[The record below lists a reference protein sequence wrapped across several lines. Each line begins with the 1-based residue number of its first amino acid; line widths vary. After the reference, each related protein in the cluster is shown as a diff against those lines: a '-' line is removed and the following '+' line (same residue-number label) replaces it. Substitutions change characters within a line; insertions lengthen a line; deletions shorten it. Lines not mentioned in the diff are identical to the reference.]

1 MKLNLVGGAYS
12 LDNIEIDCQ
21 TCINWYAQAPENG
34 GGQSALIPTAGLVK
48 KYTLNGPIKGMYAV
62 KGSYLIIVAGNTVYA
77 SYAGAFSP
85 IGTIEVGSYVT
96 MAFNGLAVVIATGT
110 KLYSIDATT
119 GILAEVIAEG
129 FNGCQDVGFID
140 GRFIF
145 SVPNSGQYGWFGLY
159 NLEYDALNFATAE
172 GSPDKI
178 MKLITVGS
186 EVWML
191 GEYTTEVYYNT
202 GNADL
207 PFRRVG
213 GAFIPIGCVAPQTV
227 VKMGGSLVFIAK
239 TEAGGRQVCMTQGYQ
254 AQRISTHVIEQALTE
269 ANVKLATAFA
279 YQQSGHGFYVLNLP
293 DINRTFVFDVLTALW
308 HERAHTSSTG
318 ALSRYRGQH
327 HAYDGSDNLIGDYQ
341 NGNIYALKE
350 DVFTDDGFPVYRER
364 TLPYFPSEKK
374 NVSYM
379 RLELE
384 MSVNASLTQHSIDM
398 SWSDDY
404 ARTWST
410 PMPQLLGAQG
420 MDLKRVVWRRLGIG
434 RQRTYKFTTTA
445 NSRCALINGYL
456 EVQGSDR

>member
-48 KYTLNGPIKGMYAV
+48 KHTLNGAIKGMQRLSNNWILVVSGTSAYRV
-62 KGSYLIIVAGNTVYA
+62 KGTNSALIGTVGASTHVTIADNGIVA
-77 SYAGAFSP
+77 
-85 IGTIEVGSYVT
+85 
-96 MAFNGLAVVIATGT
+96 VIATGS
-110 KLYSIDATT
+110 KLYKVDLNTWAISQVT
-119 GILAEVIAEG
+119 AEG
-129 FNGCQDVGFID
+129 FTGCQYIQFID
-140 GRFIF
+140 GRFVF
-145 SVPNSGQYGWFGLY
+145 AVPDTGKYSWFGLY
-159 NLEYDALNFATAE
+159 NLEFDALNYATAE
-172 GSPDKI
+172 GSPDNI
-178 MKLITVGS
+178 VRLAVVGS
-186 EVWML
+186 EMWAL
-191 GEYTTEVYYNT
+191 GEHTTEVYYNT

-213 GAFIPIGCVAPQTV
+213 GAFVSVGCDAPQTV
-227 VKMGGSLVFIAK
+227 AKMGGSLVFIAK
-239 TEAGGRQVCMTQGYQ
+239 TEAGGRQICMTQGYQ
-254 AQRISTHVIEQALTE
+254 AQRISTHAIEQALTD
-269 ANVKLATAFA
+269 ANVKLATAFT

-293 DINRTFVFDVLTALW
+293 DINRTFVFDVMTALW
-308 HERAHTSSTG
+308 HERAHMGSTG
-318 ALSRYRGQH
+318 AITRYRGQH
-327 HAYDGSDNLIGDYQ
+327 HAYDGTDNLIGDYE
-341 NGNIYALKE
+341 NGNIYALRE
-350 DVFTDDGFPVYRER
+350 DVFTDDGQAVYRER

-398 SWSDDY
+398 AWSDDY

-410 PMPQLLGAQG
+410 PMPQLLGAEG